1 MMGNSMLV
9 VGFILFFVVASI
21 VITWLTQRS
30 TKSASDFYVA
40 GKGVPWIQVGIAMVG
55 SYLSAA
61 SFLGCAGDIG
71 VFGIDSIWL
80 SIGFFG
86 GYMAVLLLIA
96 GPLRNVGS
104 YTVADALHR
113 RFPDDRIK
121 LIVMISTLI
130 ISTFYLVPQMLGA
143 GLLFEMLLGWNFVA
157 VTIGLGVL
165 MSIYIIF
172 GGMKSTLYNQVL
184 QASFLWVAMV
194 VLVVLAF
201 FKVAHGSFGE
211 LLALMKQA
219 VPPILA
225 AKDAAVVAALTTVP
239 ADQAMATAREM
250 MPAAS
255 NVLSLGTKTTSTLAQ
270 LSTVVALVFGTA
282 GLPHILI
289 MFYTVP
295 SAKAAKKS
303 VTLCI
308 VALGI
313 FYLAAILLGFLL
325 IPALYPKLV
334 AWLAQGPKGVGLAK
348 NMAVLDMCLRMGG
361 PWLMA
366 IGAAGAVAA
375 ILSTSAGLMITV
387 ASTISHD
394 LYKVY
399 INRNATEKQ
408 ELAIAK
414 ITTLV
419 MSGIAVVLALWL
431 KQENV
436 AWLVTLAFG
445 IAASAIFPAMMATL
459 WWKRATRQGLIAGM
473 VTGLVVSVVFIALL
487 LTGVKSFL
495 GLPTSGGP
503 GIFGVTAS
511 VLVLI
516 VVSLLTRDCGKDV
529 EHFFGLA
536 HRTDKD

>member
-1 MMGNSMLV
+1 MLV
-9 VGFILFFVVASI
+9 L
-21 VITWLTQRS
+21 
-30 TKSASDFYVA
+30 
-40 GKGVPWIQVGIAMVG
+40 
-55 SYLSAA
+55 
-61 SFLGCAGDIG
+61 
-71 VFGIDSIWL
+71 
-80 SIGFFG
+80 
-86 GYMAVLLLIA
+86 VL
-96 GPLRNVGS
+96 
-104 YTVADALHR
+104 
-113 RFPDDRIK
+113 
-121 LIVMISTLI
+121 
-130 ISTFYLVPQMLGA
+130 
-143 GLLFEMLLGWNFVA
+143 
-157 VTIGLGVL
+157 
-165 MSIYIIF
+165 
-172 GGMKSTLYNQVL
+172 
-184 QASFLWVAMV
+184 
-194 VLVVLAF
+194 LAF

-219 VPPILA
+219 VPPFLA
-225 AKDAAVVAALTTVP
+225 AKDPAVVAAVTSLAP
-239 ADQAMATAREM
+239 DEALATARTM

-255 NVLSLGTKTTSTLAQ
+255 SVMSLGVKTSSTLAQ

-325 IPALYPKLV
+325 IPALYPQLV
-334 AWLAQGPKGVGLAK
+334 AWLSQGAKGVGLAK
-348 NMAVLDMCLRMGG
+348 NMAVLDMCFKMGG

-375 ILSTSAGLMITV
+375 ILSTAAGLMITV

-399 INRNATEKQ
+399 INRQATEKQ

-419 MSGIAVVLALWL
+419 MSGIAVILAVLL

-459 WWKRATRQGLIAGM
+459 WWKRATRQGLMAGM
-473 VTGLVVSVVFIALL
+473 ITGLVVSVLFIVLL

-511 VLVLI
+511 VVVLI
-516 VVSLLTRDCGKDV
+516 AVSLMTRDCGKDV
-529 EHFFGLA
+529 AGFFGLA
-536 HRTDKD
+536 HRTEKD

>member
-1 MMGNSMLV
+1 
-9 VGFILFFVVASI
+9 
-21 VITWLTQRS
+21 
-30 TKSASDFYVA
+30 
-40 GKGVPWIQVGIAMVG
+40 
-55 SYLSAA
+55 
-61 SFLGCAGDIG
+61 
-71 VFGIDSIWL
+71 
-80 SIGFFG
+80 
-86 GYMAVLLLIA
+86 
-96 GPLRNVGS
+96 
-104 YTVADALHR
+104 
-113 RFPDDRIK
+113 
-121 LIVMISTLI
+121 
-130 ISTFYLVPQMLGA
+130 
-143 GLLFEMLLGWNFVA
+143 
-157 VTIGLGVL
+157 
-165 MSIYIIF
+165 
-172 GGMKSTLYNQVL
+172 MKSTLYNQVL
-184 QASFLWVAMV
+184 QASFLFVAMV

-201 FKVAHGSFGE
+201 FKVAHGSFSE
-211 LLALMKQA
+211 LLAMMHQA

-225 AKDAAVVAALTTVP
+225 ARDPAVVAALTTVP
-239 ADQAMATAREM
+239 ADQAMTTARAM

-255 NVLSLGTKTTSTLAQ
+255 SVMGLGVKTTSTLAQ

-295 SAKAAKKS
+295 NAKAAKKS

-313 FYLAAILLGFLL
+313 FYLCAILLGFLL

-348 NMAVLDMCLRMGG
+348 NMAVLDMSLKMGG

-375 ILSTSAGLMITV
+375 ILSTAAGLMITV

-399 INRNATEKQ
+399 INRHATEKQ

-419 MSGIAVVLALWL
+419 MSGIAVILAVAL

-459 WWKRATRQGLIAGM
+459 WWKRATRQGLMAGM
-473 VTGLVVSVVFIALL
+473 ITGLVVSVVFIVLL

-503 GIFGVTAS
+503 GIFGVTAA
-511 VLVLI
+511 VAVLI
-516 VVSLLTRDCGKDV
+516 GVSLMTQDYGRDV
-529 EHFFGLA
+529 ESFFGLA
-536 HRTDKD
+536 HRTEKD